1 MAPPGETPSNNLW
14 VGNLAPDVTDA
25 DLTSLFQ
32 KYGPLDSVT
41 SYSSRGFGFLYF
53 KNINDS
59 KEAKDALQGS
69 FFHGNA
75 LRIEYAK
82 PAKPC
87 KSLWVAGISKSVSKE
102 ELEDQFKGF
111 GKIQE
116 YKFIRDRNTAYI
128 DFARLEDASEALKN
142 MNGKKFGG
150 EQIRVDYLRSQP
162 TRREQGP
169 EFREMR
175 DGPYPNRSIGHPDTR
190 HMPQDFVRNYSD
202 PMQAGFR
209 RQHLPVGQRVDG
221 QPSKVLCISYPPS
234 VHVDEDMLHNAMI
247 LFGEI
252 NGIKTFYDRNF
263 SLVEFRSVEEAQRAK
278 EGLQGKLFNDPR
290 ITIEYSSSG
299 PAPGRDFLEY
309 HPSSIGSTT
318 DPYPN
323 ENPFQPAQMGMFG
336 HNRPMLASSVPARL
350 PPYGI
355 PGPDIPTRPSGMQ
368 GRFDGISVP
377 EFTELPVPSKL
388 RDTSPHNV
396 MGGPNWKQASPTP
409 GVLSS
414 PSAEQKPPSRSAIAG
429 WDLYDQSSQ
438 LQRETKRSRVDG
450 SYDSSYP
457 HKRTCDRVPV
467 VDEQYGLG
475 PFANNV
481 PSGPVTV
488 SQANNSV
495 SPLDIRISP
504 GQQLQAGNDY
514 IWRGVIAK
522 GGTSVCH
529 ARCVPIGETIECA
542 IPDVI
547 NCSARTGLDMLTK
560 HYADAV
566 GFQIVYFLPDSE
578 KDFAS
583 YTEFLRY
590 LGSKD
595 RAGVAKFADGTTLF
609 LVPPSEFLT
618 KVLKVVGPKRL
629 YGVVLKLAHH
639 IPSDTSLPPDSNQP
653 QYVDASRITSSQ
665 AVYDA
670 MPSMGRISQ
679 MDYNQVP
686 REGVKLPSKE
696 YVSLTA
702 AYPTNTVQPSN
713 TAAYPSNPVHQSNSA
728 IPTQAGVSLSP
739 ELIATLAKML
749 PANQL
754 PSVEGT
760 TMPAGASAGMPALD
774 VAVAPGKVQQ
784 QSWRYEQQ
792 APGQAADQM
801 AQFGSQFNSQTQVL
815 SQLQAH
821 PQALNVSNHFSQG
834 ATSFS
839 QMQEHNLN
847 LQAQSGPPQAL
858 TSTIISQ
865 GGQLSAQPHVDRH
878 LQLGSHQDVASGSG
892 IAHGTDV
899 LGHYGSYVPQQQ
911 TNPAS
916 LPNQTHGA
924 NVSQSQ
930 EGMPVASGTGLA
942 TQMQQLQ
949 SALYGGSAQEGSE
962 SEAEKNERYQATLLF
977 AANLLSKIHN
987 QKPSSQNGQGSDNH

>member
-14 VGNLAPDVTDA
+14 VGNLAPDATDA

-53 KNINDS
+53 KNINDAM
-59 KEAKDALQGS
+59 EAKDALQGS
-69 FFHGNA
+69 FFHGNP
-75 LRIEYAK
+75 LRIEFAK

-128 DFARLEDASEALKN
+128 DFARLEDAVEALKN

-175 DGPYPNRSIGHPDTR
+175 DGQYPNRSIGHPDTR
-190 HMPQDFVRNYSD
+190 LMPQDFVRNYSD
-202 PMQAGFR
+202 PIHAGFK
-209 RQHLPVGQRVDG
+209 RQHPFQLAVGQRVDG

-252 NGIKTFYDRNF
+252 DGIKTFYDRNF
-263 SLVEFRSVEEAQRAK
+263 SLVEFRSMEEAQRAK

-309 HPSSIGSTT
+309 HPSIIGPTT
-318 DPYPN
+318 DSYPN

-336 HNRPMLASSVPARL
+336 HNRPMLASNVPGRF

-355 PGPDIPTRPSGMQ
+355 HGPDIPARPLGMQ
-368 GRFDGISVP
+368 GRFDPVISGP

-414 PSAEQKPPSRSAIAG
+414 PSGEQKPPSRSAISG
-429 WDLYDQSSQ
+429 WDVLDSNQ
-438 LQRETKRSRVDG
+438 LQRETKRSRIDG
-450 SYDSSYP
+450 AFPYGSSYP
-457 HKRTCDRVPV
+457 HKRTGDRGPV
-467 VDEQYGLG
+467 LDEQYGLG
-475 PFANNV
+475 PF
-481 PSGPVTV
+481 PSGHDTI
-488 SQANNSV
+488 SQASSSV
-495 SPLDIRISP
+495 GPLDSRISP
-504 GQQLQAGNDY
+504 GQCHSGGDY
-514 IWRGVIAK
+514 IWRGIIAK
-522 GGTSVCH
+522 GGTSVCY
-529 ARCVPIGETIECA
+529 ARCVPIGERIESE
-542 IPDVI
+542 IPDVV

-566 GFQIVYFLPDSE
+566 GFNIVYFLPDSE
-578 KDFAS
+578 EDFAS

-595 RAGVAKFADGTTLF
+595 RAGVAKFGDGTTLF
-609 LVPPSEFLT
+609 LVPPSDFLT

-629 YGVVLKLAHH
+629 YGVVLKFAHH
-639 IPSDTSLPPDSNQP
+639 IPSGTSLPPESNQP
-653 QYVDASRITSSQ
+653 QYVDAPRLTSSQ

-670 MPSMGRISQ
+670 MPSVERVSQ
-679 MDYNQVP
+679 LNYNQVT
-686 REGVKLPSKE
+686 REDLKLPSKE
-696 YVSLTA
+696 FGSLID
-702 AYPTNTVQPSN
+702 AYPTNPVQPSN
-713 TAAYPSNPVHQSNSA
+713 TAAYPANPVHQSNTA
-728 IPTQAGVSLSP
+728 AAPTQAGVSLTP

-749 PANQL
+749 PANKL
-754 PSVEGT
+754 SSVEGT
-760 TMPAGASAGMPALD
+760 TMPAGASAGMPASD

-792 APGQAADQM
+792 APGQAADHM
-801 AQFGSQFNSQTQVL
+801 AQFGSQFNNQTQVL
-815 SQLQAH
+815 SQLPAH
-821 PQALNVSNHFSQG
+821 PQVLNTPNHYSQG

-847 LQAQSGPPQAL
+847 LHAQGGPPQTL

-865 GGQLSAQPHVDRH
+865 GTQHSAQPHVDRQ
-878 LQLGSHQDVASGSG
+878 LQLGRHQDAASGSG
-892 IAHGTDV
+892 IAHGTDA
-899 LGHYGSYVPQQQ
+899 LGHYGSSVPQQP
-911 TNPAS
+911 TKVAS

-930 EGMPVASGTGLA
+930 AGMPVSSGMGLA

-949 SALYGGSAQEGSE
+949 SALYGSVQEGSE
-962 SEAEKNERYQATLLF
+962 SEVDKNERYQATLLF
-977 AANLLSKIHN
+977 AASLLSKIHN
-987 QKPSSQNGQGSDNH
+987 QKPSSQSGQGSDNH

>member
-32 KYGPLDSVT
+32 KYGQLDSVT
-41 SYSSRGFGFLYF
+41 AYSSRGFGFLYF

-69 FFHGNA
+69 FFHGNP
-75 LRIEYAK
+75 LRIEFAK

-128 DFARLEDASEALKN
+128 DFARLEDAAEALKN

-175 DGPYPNRSIGHPDTR
+175 DGQYPNRNIGHPDTR
-190 HMPQDFVRNYSD
+190 LMPQDFGRNYSD
-202 PMQAGFR
+202 PMHAGFR
-209 RQHLPVGQRVDG
+209 RQHPFQLPVGQGHG
-221 QPSKVLCISYPPS
+221 QPSKVLCITYPPS

-309 HPSSIGSTT
+309 HPSIIGPTT
-318 DPYPN
+318 DSYPN
-323 ENPFQPAQMGMFG
+323 ENPFQPAHMGMFG
-336 HNRPMLASSVPARL
+336 HNRPMLASNVPGRL

-355 PGPDIPTRPSGMQ
+355 HGPDIPARPLGMQ
-368 GRFDGISVP
+368 GRFEPVISGP
-377 EFTELPVPSKL
+377 EFTDLPVASKL
-388 RDTSPHNV
+388 QDTSPHNV
-396 MGGPNWKQASPTP
+396 MGGPNWKPVSPTP

-414 PSAEQKPPSRSAIAG
+414 PSGEQKPPSRSAIPG
-429 WDLYDQSSQ
+429 WDVFDSSQ
-438 LQRETKRSRVDG
+438 LQRETKRSRIDG
-450 SYDSSYP
+450 AYDSSYP
-457 HKRTCDRVPV
+457 HKRTSDRGPV
-467 VDEQYGLG
+467 LDEQYGLG
-475 PFANNV
+475 PFGSNV

-488 SQANNSV
+488 SRANNSV
-495 SPLDIRISP
+495 SPLDARISP
-504 GQQLQAGNDY
+504 GQSLSGHDY
-514 IWRGVIAK
+514 IWRGTIAK
-522 GGTSVCH
+522 GGTPVCH
-529 ARCVPIGETIECA
+529 ARCVPIGESIESE
-542 IPDVI
+542 IPEVV

-566 GFQIVYFLPDSE
+566 GFNIVYFLPDSE

-595 RAGVAKFADGTTLF
+595 RAGVAKFANGTTLF
-609 LVPPSEFLT
+609 LVPPSDFLT

-629 YGVVLKLAHH
+629 YGVVLKFAHH
-639 IPSDTSLPPDSNQP
+639 IPSATSLPAESNQP
-653 QYVDASRITSSQ
+653 QYVDAPRMTSSQ
-665 AVYDA
+665 AAYDA
-670 MPSMGRISQ
+670 MPSMERVPQ
-679 MDYNQVP
+679 MNYDQVT
-686 REGVKLPSKE
+686 REDVKLPSKE
-696 YVSLTA
+696 YGSLTA

-713 TAAYPSNPVHQSNSA
+713 SAAYPSNPVHQSNTAAPS
-728 IPTQAGVSLSP
+728 QAGISLTP

-754 PSVEGT
+754 PSVEGA
-760 TMPAGASAGMPALD
+760 TMPAGASAGMSASD
-774 VAVAPGKVQQ
+774 VALAPGKVQQ
-784 QSWRYEQQ
+784 QSWRYDQQ
-792 APGQAADQM
+792 APGQAADHM
-801 AQFGSQFNSQTQVL
+801 FGSHFNNQTQVL

-821 PQALNVSNHFSQG
+821 PQVLNAPNHYSQG

-839 QMQEHNLN
+839 QMQDHNLN
-847 LQAQSGPPQAL
+847 LQAQGGPPQTL

-865 GGQLSAQPHVDRH
+865 GTQLSAQPHVDRQ
-878 LQLGSHQDVASGSG
+878 LQLGRHQDAASGSG
-892 IAHGTDV
+892 IAHGTDA
-899 LGHYGSYVPQQQ
+899 LGHYGSSVPQQQ
-911 TNPAS
+911 TNLAS
-916 LPNQTHGA
+916 LTNQTHGA
-924 NVSQSQ
+924 NVSQPQ
-930 EGMPVASGTGLA
+930 AGMPVASGMGLA

-949 SALYGGSAQEGSE
+949 SALYGSVQEGSE
-962 SEAEKNERYQATLLF
+962 SEVDKNERYQATLLF
-977 AANLLSKIHN
+977 AASLLSKIHN
-987 QKPSSQNGQGSDNH
+987 QKPSSQSGQGSDNH